1 MRKHL
6 AFLLCICLLAGLL
19 AGCSAAP
26 GEQSLPAETV
36 GPTVEPTPAS
46 TPEPTPEP
54 TPESTPEPT
63 PEPFR
68 YVFQPKV
75 CPSYME
81 EIFGAP
87 MVETWFSLV
96 DAVLAGEDTF
106 SCPDAE
112 TYFWVM
118 GQFPGRC
125 FPVLLELIDYCYD
138 RDHPVQDG
146 VASFT
151 YKVPPEVAA
160 ARIGEF
166 AALVEEIL
174 NDALEENDSELEK
187 ALALYLYFCHHYSYD
202 YEAAH
207 AEGEV
212 DYLSSYRLLTQGKG
226 ICQDISTAYSYILL
240 EAGLDA
246 TVMAGTRATD
256 GADHQWSYVRIHGHN
271 FHIDPTYGVGNNDW
285 LGYFMMTTS
294 SGSRWT
300 TTPKKTSSFAPPTR
314 RIIPTRTIRPMTT
327 AFGTSGAAVFWSWT
341 RKTSCCSSPGRT
353 PWGRR
358 TAEALTTADGE

>member
-1 MRKHL
+1 MKKHL
-6 AFLLCICLLAGLL
+6 AFLLCICLLTGMLV
-19 AGCSAAP
+19 GCSAVPA
-26 GEQSLPAETV
+26 EQGLPAETPE
-36 GPTVEPTPAS
+36 PTVEPTLSPTVEPA
-46 TPEPTPEP
+46 PEPA
-54 TPESTPEPT
+54 

-68 YVFQPKV
+68 YAFRPKV

-106 SCPDAE
+106 ACPDKE
-112 TYFWVM
+112 TYLWVM

-151 YKVPPEVAA
+151 YKLPPEEAA

-226 ICQDISTAYSYILL
+226 ICQDISAAYSYILL

-246 TVMAGTRATD
+246 TVMAGIRATD

-285 LGYFMMTTS
+285 LGYFMMTDRQRES
-294 SGSRWT
+294 VDSY
-300 TTPKKTSSFAPPTR
+300 PKKDFVICSPYSQDHPD
-314 RIIPTRTIRPMTT
+314 
-327 AFGTSGAAVFWSWT
+327 
-341 RKTSCCSSPGRT
+341 RKSVV
-353 PWGRR
+353 
-358 TAEALTTADGE
+358 